1 MSKTFS
7 VGVLLGCLVLGAI
20 VTGGVSS
27 QQMVGVSATYE
38 LFPLNTLGSSASFPL
53 ILREGKTILVNTV
66 EYQYT
71 VYDFDDWGFVQG
83 TAGDTA
89 QFHMVGYFLLLIQQL
104 RGKWTLVANCRP
116 RLASDF
122 EGDIS
127 MDDFAVKGM
136 LIFLYT
142 LNDTLSFGPGVTY
155 SLRDAPVFPVP
166 FLRFEWKPNPLIVIE
181 GVIPD
186 NVTVMYRP
194 HPAAEVGVFA
204 RTMSVNHHGDSARY
218 AADNA
223 WLAYS
228 DLSVGPIARFHYK
241 KWVHVTAEGGYSFL
255 RKFTFYDDG
264 SKEESIDL
272 DAAAY
277 LKVGL
282 QIGM

>member
-1 MSKTFS
+1 MSKTF
-7 VGVLLGCLVLGAI
+7 GVRVLFGCLVLGTI
-20 VTGGVSS
+20 VIGGVSS
-27 QQMVGVSATYE
+27 QQMIGVSATYE
-38 LFPLNTLGSSASFPL
+38 LFPLNTLRSSAAFPL

-66 EYQYT
+66 EHRYT
-71 VYDFDDWGFVQG
+71 IYDFDDWGFVQG
-83 TAGDTA
+83 TAGDTE
-89 QFHMVGYFLLLIQQL
+89 QFHLVGYSLQLIQQL
-104 RGKWTLVANCRP
+104 RGKWTLVANGRP
-116 RLASDF
+116 HLASDF
-122 EGDIS
+122 AGDIS
-127 MDDFAVKGM
+127 IDDLAVKGM
-136 LIFLYT
+136 LMFQYT
-142 LNDTLSFGPGVTY
+142 FNDTFALGPGAVY

-166 FLRFEWKPNPLIVIE
+166 FLRFEWRPNPLIVIE
-181 GVIPD
+181 GVVLD
-186 NVTVMYRP
+186 NVTAMYRP